1 MTRGNIKEILL
12 LYRPGTRDAEDP
24 QVAGAIELAKHDPE
38 LGRWFGQHQIFQVAM
53 QAMFRQIETPER
65 FKISLIARQKVLLP
79 PPAFWQRPVWLA
91 VGAAL
96 VLFVFCVATV
106 WLQPRVPDRFG
117 NYRDMMVSKAI
128 RGYVMEWETT
138 NMRQLRELIAA
149 RVAPANYEL
158 TKGLQHLQL
167 AGGAVFPWRS
177 NPVTMVCFRRSD
189 RQMVFLF
196 VMRSAAVKDPPPPNP
211 VRARV
216 SDILTASWTHGD
228 MTFLLAGPDD
238 DDFAKYLPAF

>member
-38 LGRWFGQHQIFQVAM
+38 LGRWFGQYQ
-53 QAMFRQIETPER
+53 
-65 FKISLIARQKVLLP
+65 IARQKVLLP
-79 PPAFWQRPVWLA
+79 PPDFWQRPVWLA